1 MWTTHILIKSGRAG
15 FMDIDE
21 EDFTTQEK
29 PTLAQIHAFERE
41 AEARIFGP
49 IRRTTWTLY
58 QETPKAEEQSELQEV
73 AQTAQ

>member
-1 MWTTHILIKSGRAG
+1 MWTTRILIKSGRAG

-29 PTLAQIHAFERE
+29 PTRAQIQAFER
-41 AEARIFGP
+41 AASAKIFGP
-49 IRRTTWTLY
+49 IRKTSWVLY
-58 QETPKAEEQSELQEV
+58 QETPKAEEQSELQEA